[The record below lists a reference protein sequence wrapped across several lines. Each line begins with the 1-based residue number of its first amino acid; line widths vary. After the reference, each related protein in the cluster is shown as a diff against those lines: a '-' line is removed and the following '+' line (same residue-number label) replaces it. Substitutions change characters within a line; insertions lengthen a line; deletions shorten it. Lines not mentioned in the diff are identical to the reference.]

1 MIATCSARNPI
12 LVAWLVG
19 LSLFLLAPI
28 AWPIQLF
35 AFVASPLLAAAVSV
49 VGLRQVPST
58 SSRVLL
64 LGGTVLL
71 VVLSLAAVALMM
83 GDREAVGTRILQSL
97 LLTTVVGGVACSA
110 CLVGVLLRPRWWT
123 RTLALLPA
131 LTAACFVVVVALQM
145 PPAAR
150 PTGPAKEELV
160 LAWLGYAM
168 FGAGGF
174 LLIGLLLG
182 AGNAS
187 AKEPRRRC
195 VGTIVLVQ
203 VITAFVLS
211 AYLWLLSA
219 FRLAG

>member
-1 MIATCSARNPI
+1 
-12 LVAWLVG
+12 
-19 LSLFLLAPI
+19 
-28 AWPIQLF
+28 
-35 AFVASPLLAAAVSV
+35 
-49 VGLRQVPST
+49 VPSI

-64 LGGTVLL
+64 LGGILLL
-71 VVLSLAAVALMM
+71 VALSLSAVALMM
-83 GDREAVGTRILQSL
+83 GDREGVGNRMLQSL
-97 LLTTVVGGVACSA
+97 LLTTMVGGVACSA
-110 CLVGVLLRPRWWT
+110 CLVGALLRARWWT

-131 LTAACFVVVVALQM
+131 LTAASLVVVVALQM

-150 PTGPAKEELV
+150 LTGPAKEELV
-160 LAWLGYAM
+160 LTWIGYAM

-174 LLIGLLLG
+174 LLVGFLLG

-187 AKEPRRRC
+187 AKEPRRRY
-195 VGTIVLVQ
+195 VGAVVLVQ